1 MLGAKSWDRKTIIS
15 RTVALVV
22 LSPFLTQWR
31 LWRLWRLGT
40 APRAQRTAMQ
50 LPRHFVRTCVN
61 EASKIVV
68 QFRSGLSAI
77 N

>member
-22 LSPFLTQWR
+22 LSPFLTQ
-31 LWRLWRLGT
+31 WRLWRLGT